1 MKRSNDYLNNNNASI
16 KVPGR
21 QEGAPPPAVVLV
33 TELEV
38 AHDDGDLRACYH
50 QDDQHHEEK
59 PEDEINLRDM
69 FIDCWL
75 LLWNELN
82 SQKVDDAHK
91 QGNPAPGGA
100 T

>member
-1 MKRSNDYLNNNNASI
+1 MY
-16 KVPGR
+16 
-21 QEGAPPPAVVLV
+21 
-33 TELEV
+33 
-38 AHDDGDLRACYH
+38 
-50 QDDQHHEEK
+50 
-59 PEDEINLRDM
+59 
-69 FIDCWL
+69 IDCWL